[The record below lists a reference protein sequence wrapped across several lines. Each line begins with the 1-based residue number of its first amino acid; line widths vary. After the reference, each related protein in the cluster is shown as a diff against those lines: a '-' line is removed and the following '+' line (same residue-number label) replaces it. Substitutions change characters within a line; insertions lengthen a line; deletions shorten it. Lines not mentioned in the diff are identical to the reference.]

1 MVQWGISPEI
11 YKGKNIL
18 TPEKDWVKTA
28 SGAYFGSA
36 EENPILRT
44 IIKDLYS
51 KRRKTKDKMLAL
63 ELEIDD
69 LKKVLEKSKI

>member
-1 MVQWGISPEI
+1 
-11 YKGKNIL
+11 
-18 TPEKDWVKTA
+18 
-28 SGAYFGSA
+28 
-36 EENPILRT
+36 LRT

-69 LKKVLEKSKI
+69 LKKVLEKSKN